1 MHAVILDR
9 LHNLRVL
16 TIDCAIVDVY
26 ASSSNDVQHAICS
39 F

>member
-1 MHAVILDR
+1 MYAVILDR

-26 ASSSNDVQHAICS
+26 AGRRQQ
-39 F
+39 